1 MPLALHGGWPLT
13 ISLSILFWANLL
25 GPCAAPLLHLSLKI
39 LLLSAVWVS
48 LFPFA
53 LEIPLPGKID
63 KICFS
68 VKNAFP
74 YGEGFVTF

>member
-13 ISLSILFWANLL
+13 ISHSILFWASLL

-63 KICFS
+63 SFMPFLVKIF
-68 VKNAFP
+68 
-74 YGEGFVTF
+74 

>member
-1 MPLALHGGWPLT
+1 MPLALHGGWLLT
-13 ISLSILFWANLL
+13 ISLSILFWASLL

-63 KICFS
+63 SFMPFLVKIFRWMMIL
-68 VKNAFP
+68 A
-74 YGEGFVTF
+74 